1 MNSNNGI
8 RRTNVSDATGESK
21 LVLLLMPPVLVVTMF
36 IIFQILTNSRGFH
49 TGYLLSFVIYW
60 VAWGTIFPILILGTP
75 RGLPDLFLQPRNR
88 RFSKSATNSKN
99 WLIIQVLIWL
109 PIVFPLIFSFFPRI
123 AHLEPPV
130 IIVSIIIGGV
140 IGVSEEI
147 LWCGVSTLGNFRQA
161 SSLASYILQYGFRYG
176 ILLHNQYCQIRCRAA

>member
-1 MNSNNGI
+1 MSSNNGI
-8 RRTNVSDATGESK
+8 SRTIVSDATGKSK
-21 LVLLLMPPVLVVTMF
+21 LVLILMPPILVVTMF

-75 RGLPDLFLQPRNR
+75 RGLPNFFSQPRIR

-123 AHLEPPV
+123 PHLEPTV
-130 IIVSIIIGGV
+130 IIVSIIIGVVTGV
-140 IGVSEEI
+140 TEEI
-147 LWCGVSTLGNFRQA
+147 LWRGVYIRKFP
-161 SSLASYILQYGFRYG
+161 SSKFFGIIYILQYGFRYG
-176 ILLHNQYCQIRCRAA
+176 ILLHNQYCQIICRAA